1 MRTKKSL
8 PEEAQRDLVVASIT
22 AKYTQS
28 NSVGYATRGQ
38 MVGVGAGQQSR
49 VDCVKLA
56 ARKVSTA
63 FLFCFYG
70 RDIVGGF
77 ANAILRRISMSIL
90 GRLVGVSRSL
100 SIKLAVCMFVSDWIG
115 ICMSVSDWIGVC
127 MSVSDWIGVCVVV
140 EASSEGT
147 GLEVQEQQ

>member
-1 MRTKKSL
+1 M
-8 PEEAQRDLVVASIT
+8 
-22 AKYTQS
+22 
-28 NSVGYATRGQ
+28 
-38 MVGVGAGQQSR
+38 
-49 VDCVKLA
+49 
-56 ARKVSTA
+56 
-63 FLFCFYG
+63 
-70 RDIVGGF
+70 GGF